1 MIRRELL
8 NSHPDP
14 LLKKLYVG
22 STVLLPHTTFHA
34 SPQKHISTKAVIDT
48 ATRSR
53 ALTQIMSW
61 PHRNQMGHSRGM
73 LREAQHT

>member
-1 MIRRELL
+1 MIRRKLL

-14 LLKKLYVG
+14 LLKKLYVDCG
-22 STVLLPHTTFHA
+22 INSVAPTYNFSDHA
-34 SPQKHISTKAVIDT
+34 IPQKNIS
-48 ATRSR
+48 TRSR